1 MTETDGGSSY
11 GSGPGGPGG
20 PDEPADSGRN
30 ATTKEWLGQLQSMID
45 NVATHAGPVMRDIAA
60 KAAELAATAGEK
72 AGPFAHKAAEVTE
85 SAGAKL
91 AVRGRE
97 VAAELRRDGNG
108 ETAAGA
114 GAATGDRP
122 NTIQPGPG
130 ASTTPPSPRPGQAP
144 DSADSL
150 GE

>member
-1 MTETDGGSSY
+1 MTETGSGSSY
-11 GSGPGGPGG
+11 ERGPGDAPDQTGG
-20 PDEPADSGRN
+20 ADGGRN
-30 ATTKEWLGQLQSMID
+30 ATAREWLGQLQSMID
-45 NVATHAGPVMRDIAA
+45 NVATHAAPVMRDIAA

-72 AGPFAHKAAEVTE
+72 AGPIAHKAAEVTE

-108 ETAAGA
+108 AGDG
-114 GAATGDRP
+114 GAATGEVP
-122 NTIQPGPG
+122 NAIEPGPG
-130 ASTTPPSPRPGQAP
+130 ATSDPGTTRPGRTA

>member
-1 MTETDGGSSY
+1 MTETSGGSSH
-11 GSGPGGPGG
+11 GSGPGG
-20 PDEPADSGRN
+20 PDEPTDSGRS
-30 ATTKEWLGQLQSMID
+30 ATTREWLGQLQSMID

-97 VAAELRRDGNG
+97 VAADLRRDGNG
-108 ETAAGA
+108 DGAAGT
-114 GAATGDRP
+114 GAATGNRP

-130 ASTTPPSPRPGQAP
+130 ATTTPPSPRPGQAP